1 MKNKD
6 KKAFKEEFEEKLKK
20 CEEVKDKHLAGWQRE
35 RADFLNYKKGES
47 ERVEGIIKY
56 AYVGLISKFLPVLDN
71 LDIAEKKI
79 PEKLKKDVNVKGL
92 LQIKEQIKV
101 LFKAQGVEE
110 VDSLGKEFDP
120 SLQELVGE
128 IDLTLAKKMIGKKA
142 KIGLVVEEVQ
152 KGYKIHGRLLRPA
165 KVKIVK
171 YTKIKNKK

>member
-6 KKAFKEEFEEKLKK
+6 KKAFKKEFEEKLKK
-20 CEEVKDKHLAGWQRE
+20 CEEAKDKHLAGWQRE
-35 RADFLNYKKGES
+35 RADFLNYKKGET
-47 ERVEGIIKY
+47 ERVEGVVKY

-71 LDIAEKKI
+71 LDIAEKKL

-92 LQIKEQIKV
+92 LQIREQIKA
-101 LFKAQGVEE
+101 LFKGQGVEE
-110 VDSLGKEFDP
+110 IDSLEKEFDP

-128 IDLTLAKKMIGKKA
+128 VDLALAKKMIGKKA
-142 KIGLVVEEVQ
+142 KIGIVVEEIQ

-171 YTKIKNKK
+171 YTKIKSKK

>member
-1 MKNKD
+1 MKT
-6 KKAFKEEFEEKLKK
+6 KKKEAFKKEFEEKLKK
-20 CEEVKDKHLAGWQRE
+20 CEEIKDKHLAGWQRE
-35 RADFLNYKKGES
+35 RADFLNYKKGET

-92 LQIKEQIKV
+92 LLIREQIKT
-101 LFKAQGVEE
+101 LFKGQGVEE
-110 VDSLGKEFDP
+110 ISSLGKEFDP

-128 IDLTLAKKMIGKKA
+128 VDLALAKKMIGKKA
-142 KIGLVVEEVQ
+142 KVGIVVEEIQ

-171 YTKIKNKK
+171 YTKIKTKK